1 MELWDA
7 YDRHGNKLPG
17 VTLRRGEPVPEGM
30 YHLVSEVLVRHTDG
44 SFLLMRR
51 DPGKHRGGLW
61 EAAALPS
68 GERTRRPAP
77 CARCARRPA

>member
-51 DPGKHRGGLW
+51 AGAGGGDGTFGP
-61 EAAALPS
+61 ADPS
-68 GERTRRPAP
+68 GRPAP
-77 CARCARRPA
+77 